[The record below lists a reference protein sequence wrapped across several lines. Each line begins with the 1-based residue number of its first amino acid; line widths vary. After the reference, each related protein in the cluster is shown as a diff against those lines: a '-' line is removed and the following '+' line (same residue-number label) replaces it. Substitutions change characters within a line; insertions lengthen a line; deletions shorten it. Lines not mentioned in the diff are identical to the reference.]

1 MTTHEVVSKDKWVEA
16 RKRLLVKEKEF
27 THMRDQLSAE
37 RRELPWLRIDKD
49 YTFDG
54 PNGRETLAQLFG
66 DRSQFVVYDFMFAS
80 EWDSP
85 RGLLQRLGFDASP
98 GKMRAPVVCIAE
110 CSRSSSPDSIASSAQ
125 KCRSGCASVLT
136 KDEVR
141 SSEAARCRDP
151 YRPSWQH
158 EHAADLRRRRLS
170 KVVSTDGSGLASL
183 AAVPEITNTGVH
195 SHPDNAE

>member
-1 MTTHEVVSKDKWVEA
+1 MKSYQKTNGWRQESASWSKRRNLPTCATSSVRSGVSSPGCASTRTTRSTGRA
-16 RKRLLVKEKEF
+16 
-27 THMRDQLSAE
+27 AE
-37 RRELPWLRIDKD
+37 RRW
-49 YTFDG
+49 
-54 PNGRETLAQLFG
+54 QLFG
-66 DRSQFVVYDFMFAS
+66 DRSQLVVYDFMFAS

-85 RGLLQRLGFDASP
+85 RGLLQRFGFDASP
-98 GKMRAPVVCIAE
+98 GEMRAPVVCIAE